1 MKSIIPSCI
10 HYETQEIA
18 HQEVFKVEKHSLLE
32 ENELT
37 YQSKAQK
44 TKAISKERPQSY
56 RAVDDKARRQLLE
69 LITIRK
75 ESIKTAAAKLGI
87 NYSTAKSVLNTFR
100 NQGRIDKKRFRSKRG
115 SKQNGD
121 SFDQGGEPPLGCST
135 DLQSMK
141 SITVGYA
148 SSED

>member
-1 MKSIIPSCI
+1 MKSITSSCI
-10 HYETQEIA
+10 HYETQENA

-32 ENELT
+32 ENEST
-37 YQSKAQK
+37 SQSNAPK
-44 TKAISKERPQSY
+44 TKAISKDRPQSY

-100 NQGRIDKKRFRSKRG
+100 N
-115 SKQNGD
+115 
-121 SFDQGGEPPLGCST
+121 
-135 DLQSMK
+135 
-141 SITVGYA
+141 
-148 SSED
+148 